1 MFALTVLQRRAQKMR
16 LETSGGHQTLTNSL
30 VLKLDSVL
38 PHGQPPTIHR
48 TPDPLREVEP
58 LSYEPKVISIGPYH
72 HHSKPCVRF
81 TNFCKLRYLKDFIAR
96 DARNSLGHYVELVQ
110 NLEARARRSYS
121 EEVLLGSDQFNE
133 IMLLDGCFI
142 LELFLK
148 SAEDQTSTLDDPI
161 YGNRW
166 LRKYVCSDLLYLEN
180 QIPFFVLEQIYDLQ
194 NGHKQISSPLVAMA
208 MNFFNLR
215 MRWNPSHILT
225 LEPTYVHVYHL
236 LHLVHSH
243 HVPEIQPPLL
253 PKSSIFCLPFSFLAQ
268 TFGLKGTTP
277 SRDGG
282 SDYLPRKLPYRR
294 GFPSV
299 TSLKEAGVKFSKRQL
314 EHDNNILNIRFT
326 NGLMEIPHIS
336 VEDSTIF
343 LLRNMVAMEQCCD
356 AVAPYFT
363 HYAEFMD
370 FLVNTKK
377 DVEILHENGILVSG
391 MGSDED
397 VAHLFNRMCKGV
409 VISSH
414 GNYLCNVKKDVND
427 YCAVRIHAWRAKL
440 IHDYFSNPWAI
451 LSLVAAVVLLLLTV
465 AQTVFA
471 VLPYYSPPS

>member
-1 MFALTVLQRRAQKMR
+1 MGV
-16 LETSGGHQTLTNSL
+16 EIPGGHQTLANSL
-30 VLKLDSVL
+30 ILKLGSVL
-38 PHGQPPTIHR
+38 PLGQPPTIHR
-48 TPDPLREVEP
+48 APDPIRAVDP

-72 HHSKPCVRF
+72 HQSKPCMRF

-96 DARNSLGHYVELVQ
+96 DARHNLGSYVELVQ

-148 SAEDQTSTLDDPI
+148 STEDQASTLDDPI

-166 LRKYVCSDLLYLEN
+166 VRKYVYFDLLYLEN

-215 MRWNPSHILT
+215 MRWNRSCILT
-225 LEPTYVHVYHL
+225 LEPKCVYHL
-236 LHLVHSH
+236 LHLVHLH
-243 HVPEIQPPLL
+243 HAPEIQPPLL
-253 PKSSIFCLPFSFLAQ
+253 PKSSIFCLPFSFLAK
-268 TFGLKGTTP
+268 TFGLEGTT
-277 SRDGG
+277 SSGDGG
-282 SDYLPRKLPYRR
+282 SDYLPQQLPYRR
-294 GFPSV
+294 GFPSAI
-299 TSLKEAGVKFSKRQL
+299 SLKEVGVKFSKRQL

-336 VEDSTIF
+336 VEDTTNFFI
-343 LLRNMVAMEQCCD
+343 RNMVAMEQCCD

-377 DVEILHENGILVSG
+377 DVEILHESGILVSG

-397 VAHLFNRMCKGV
+397 VAHLFNRICKGV

-414 GNYLCNVKKDVND
+414 GNYLSNVKKDVND
-427 YCAVRIHAWRAKL
+427 YCEVKIHAWRAKL
-440 IHDYFSNPWAI
+440 MHDYFSNPWAI

-465 AQTVFA
+465 AQTVLA
-471 VLPYYSPPS
+471 VPSYYSPPS